1 MLKTLF
7 THLLFRKDD
16 ILLMDMYAGVE
27 HLGRATVDFVDT
39 LLVVVEPT
47 RRSLATANQIVK
59 LAGDIGL
66 TRLWL
71 VGNRIRNQE
80 DVSFLEQES
89 GELPLLGY
97 LPDDPGV
104 IEADRQGTSV
114 YALVPSLKEAA
125 GRIADQLAK
134 HVPVS

>member
-1 MLKTLF
+1 
-7 THLLFRKDD
+7 
-16 ILLMDMYAGVE
+16 MDMYAGVE

-39 LLVVVEPT
+39 MLVVVEPT

-80 DVSFLEQES
+80 DVSFIEQES